1 MKAVPKK
8 PSLADVALDA
18 EPDTDDLDGDAYTA
32 ATDELADVLGIEADK
47 RDAFRSAFEAAC
59 MSCK

>member
-1 MKAVPKK
+1 MAAAKKA
-8 PSLADVALDA
+8 SLADVAMMN
-18 EPDTDDLDGDAYTA
+18 EPDTDDVDGDAYTA
-32 ATDELADVLGIEADK
+32 ATDELADVLGVPAER